1 MIVSFPGVLAASL
14 DKVGGKAHSLIRM
27 TQIGLPVPPG
37 IVLTVDFFEPWMDEL
52 KLAPEWNAFMT
63 APPENLKD
71 ACESLKAR
79 AQSLQFTAFQKRE
92 LDSALAPFDKIPLFA
107 VRSSSPEEDLEGTSF
122 AGGYETILGVT
133 RATMHDA
140 IHKSF
145 ASSLDF
151 RIVAYKLQQHFDV
164 RNPRIAVVVQ
174 EQIDSTV
181 AGVAF
186 SINPLTN
193 DYDEAVFNSNWGLGE
208 SVVSGAVTPD
218 TIVVN
223 KVNMQVKEKQLGSK
237 KSKMVLKADG
247 GTRVVELED
256 ASEFSISDG
265 HVLSLTRYIKTL
277 EDVYQV
283 PVDVEW
289 ALAGDREYIL
299 QARSVTSYVPL
310 PQEMLTAPG
319 AKRKLYLDVT
329 LSVQAIEKP
338 MSVMGTSMLKRV
350 FGLFTNRVFG
360 VNLAGDKGRSLVLP
374 MAGRL
379 YVVLSYY
386 MQIIGRERAAKALA
400 NVDTIASRAIAELKD
415 NSYVSREQWVST
427 LPFKFAPGFLHILPG
442 ALHARMFPEKTHLEL
457 QKKIQEFKQDVR
469 RIGKSNKSL
478 QAFIVD
484 VFERL
489 AKLVVGHTMPGF
501 IASRYALERL
511 KTIAKGVPPET
522 IANLELAMPHN
533 LTIEMGLDLYKL
545 AKLLKDSNVDGGEI
559 DLQDRRLSRQFINE
573 WERFLDLYGHRG
585 PKELDVASPR
595 YREQPD
601 ILLDQI
607 RTLNRSTDEQN
618 NPVARYE
625 KNRALRNQAYLEVCQ
640 YLEKLDA
647 RRLRRFKSLYLVWE
661 NLGGYREN
669 HKYCLIFA
677 IDIIRTRM
685 LELADQLVKKGRL
698 ENRDQIFN
706 LTWENMARDIKKG
719 KANLVEIGKN
729 NRKFSD
735 KLAKVPSLPSLI
747 DSRGRILRPS
757 PPEHVEGAIVG
768 TPISNGTARGR
779 IKVLHHPDEKP
790 LEYGEI
796 LVAKATDPG
805 WTPLFVNASA
815 VILEVGGLLQHG
827 ALVAREYG
835 LPCVGGIPDVTQKF
849 HDGELVE
856 VDGSSGMVRVL
867 ESSFQKENSK
877 EKSPTAKPKKS
888 KKS

>member
-1 MIVSFPGVLAASL
+1 MIVSFPGVLAASV

-37 IVLTVDFFEPWMDEL
+37 IVLTVEFFEPWMNEL
-52 KLAPEWNAFMT
+52 KLAPEWTAFMT
-63 APPENLKD
+63 PAPGKLKD
-71 ACESLKAR
+71 ACDALKVR
-79 AQSLQFTAFQKRE
+79 AQLLQFTDVQQRE
-92 LDSALAPFDKIPLFA
+92 LDSALAPFDKTPMFA

-133 RATMHDA
+133 RATIHDA
-140 IHKSF
+140 IRKSF

-151 RIVAYKLQQHFDV
+151 RIVAYKLQHGFDV
-164 RNPRIAVVVQ
+164 RNPKIAVVIQ

-237 KSKMVLKADG
+237 RVKHVLKSDG
-247 GTRVVELED
+247 GTRLEELDE
-256 ASEFSISDG
+256 ATEFSISDG
-265 HVLSLTRYIKTL
+265 HVLSLTRHIKTL
-277 EDVYQV
+277 EDVYQM

-299 QARSVTSYVPL
+299 QARPVTSYVPL
-310 PQEMLTAPG
+310 PPEMLTAPG

-338 MSVMGTSMLKRV
+338 MSVMGTSILKKI
-350 FGLFTNRVFG
+350 FGLFTNRMFG
-360 VNLAGDKGRSLVLP
+360 VNLAGEKEKSMVLP
-374 MAGRL
+374 TAGRL
-379 YVVLSYY
+379 YVVFSYY
-386 MQIIGRERAAKALA
+386 MQIIGRERAAKALS
-400 NVDTIASRAIAELKD
+400 NVDTISSRAIAELKD
-415 NSYVSREQWVST
+415 NNYVSREPWVST
-427 LPFKFAPGFLHILPG
+427 LPFKLVPGFLHYLPG

-457 QKKIQEFKQDVR
+457 QRRMQDFKQDVR
-469 RIGKSNKSL
+469 KIGKSNKSL
-478 QAFIVD
+478 QAVIVN

-489 AKLVVGHTMPGF
+489 AKLIIGHTMPAFLG
-501 IASRYALERL
+501 SRYALERM
-511 KTIAKGVPPET
+511 KTVAKGAPPEA

-545 AKLLKDSNVDGGEI
+545 AKLLKDSNVDSDAI
-559 DLQDRRLSRQFINE
+559 DLKDRRLPRQFINE

-585 PKELDVASPR
+585 PKELDIVSPR
-595 YREQPD
+595 YREQPSL
-601 ILLDQI
+601 LLDQI
-607 RTLNRSTDEQN
+607 KTLNRSTDEQN

-625 KNRALRNQAYLEVCQ
+625 KNRALRNQAYLEVCEF
-640 YLEKLDA
+640 LENTDK
-647 RRLRRFKSLYLVWE
+647 RQVRRFKSLYLVWE

-677 IDIIRTRM
+677 LDIVRSKM

-698 ENRDQIFN
+698 EKREQIFN
-706 LTWENMARDIKKG
+706 LTLENIDRDVKKG
-719 KANLVEIGKN
+719 KANLVDIGRG

-747 DSRGRILRPS
+747 DSRGRILRPL

-768 TPISNGTARGR
+768 APISSGVARGR
-779 IKVLHHPDEKP
+779 IKVLHTPDE
-790 LEYGEI
+790 
-796 LVAKATDPG
+796 
-805 WTPLFVNASA
+805 N
-815 VILEVGGLLQHG
+815 H
-827 ALVAREYG
+827 
-835 LPCVGGIPDVTQKF
+835 
-849 HDGELVE
+849 
-856 VDGSSGMVRVL
+856 SSMVRF
-867 ESSFQKENSK
+867 SSPSD
-877 EKSPTAKPKKS
+877 
-888 KKS
+888 